1 MQKVKIQLSD
11 YSLVSTMKM
20 REILF
25 NFTPLENSEAFIQ
38 AKLLCNGEAI
48 VIPNA
53 AFLDI
58 LESLKKEFN
67 VSLSATIIP

>member
-1 MQKVKIQLSD
+1 MQKIKIQLSD

-25 NFTPLENSEAFIQ
+25 NFTPLEDLEAFTQ

-48 VIPNA
+48 IIYEA

-58 LESLKKEFN
+58 LESLRKEFN
-67 VSLSATIIP
+67 TGLIATSIS